1 MVMRVS
7 EGMKFNAIT
16 QNLAASQ
23 REYTILMEKSTS
35 QKEIN
40 RPSDDP
46 VGMSQVLGFRSS
58 RASIEQHQKNIGS
71 CTSWLTMTESEL
83 SSANDLLVRARE
95 IAIAQATATASDE
108 SRDAGAMEVQQI
120 IEQMQTIANT
130 QYNGR
135 YIFAGT
141 RTDQA
146 PFNLSDPFDSSDP
159 YPYTGTDEKLSVQ
172 IGKDVNFEYSI
183 SGASVFTAHGDDSVD
198 IFKTLT
204 DLETALESNDAT
216 GISDQLDNLQSGAD
230 QINQNIAECGS
241 RMNRLEAAQNTLAD
255 LDLNLTEMISNT
267 EDVDFTELITQL
279 TMKETALQASYS
291 VASKIGNLTILD
303 FLS

>member
-23 REYTILMEKSTS
+23 RDYSRLMEKSAS

-46 VGMSQVLGFRSS
+46 IGMSQVLGFRSS
-58 RASIEQHQKNIGS
+58 RASIAQHQKNIGS
-71 CTSWLTMTESEL
+71 CKSWLTMTESEL

-95 IAIAQATATASDE
+95 IAIAQATATAWDE
-108 SRDAGAMEVQQI
+108 TRDAGAMEVEQI
-120 IEQMQTIANT
+120 IEQMQALANA

-146 PFNLSDPFDSSDP
+146 PFDISYD
-159 YPYTGTDEKLSVQ
+159 YTGTDEKLSAQ

-183 SGASVFTAHGDDSVD
+183 SGASVFTDQGKNGID

-204 DLETALESNDAT
+204 DLNTALESNDPT
-216 GISDQLDNLQSGAD
+216 GIRDQLDNLQSGAD
-230 QINQNIAECGS
+230 QVNQNIAECGS

-291 VASKIGNLTILD
+291 MASKIGNLTILD
-303 FLS
+303 FLR

>member
-7 EGMKFNAIT
+7 ENMKFNAIT

-23 REYTILMEKSTS
+23 RDYSSLMEKSAS

-40 RPSDDP
+40 RPSDNP
-46 VGMSQVLGFRSS
+46 IGMSQVLGFRSA
-58 RASIEQHQKNIGS
+58 RASVAQHQKNIGS
-71 CTSWLTMTESEL
+71 CNSWLAMTESEL

-95 IAIAQATATASDE
+95 IAIAQSTATASDE
-108 SRDAGAMEVQQI
+108 SRDAGAMEVEQI
-120 IEQMQTIANT
+120 IEQMQALANA

-141 RTDQA
+141 RTGQA
-146 PFNLSDPFDSSDP
+146 PFDISGSYN
-159 YPYTGTDEKLSVQ
+159 GNGEKLSAQ

-183 SGASVFTAHGDDSVD
+183 SGASAFTFTDQEGEATD

-204 DLETALESNDAT
+204 DLKTALESNDPT
-216 GISDQLDNLQSGAD
+216 GIRDQLDNLQSGAD
-230 QINQNIAECGS
+230 QVNLNIAECGS
-241 RMNRLEAAQNTLAD
+241 RMNRLEVAQNTLVD
-255 LDLNLTEMISNT
+255 LDLNLTEMISNI

-279 TMKETALQASYS
+279 TMKETALKASYS
-291 VASKIGNLTILD
+291 MASKIGNLTILD
-303 FLS
+303 FLR

>member
-23 REYTILMEKSTS
+23 REYTVLMEKSAS

-46 VGMSQVLGFRSS
+46 IGMSQVLGFRSS
-58 RASIEQHQKNIGS
+58 MASIAQHQKNIGS

-108 SRDAGAMEVQQI
+108 TRDAGAMEVQQI

-146 PFNLSDPFDSSDP
+146 PFDVSNG
-159 YPYTGTDEKLSVQ
+159 YTGTDEKLSAQ

-183 SGASVFTAHGDDSVD
+183 SGAAVFTDQGKNGID
-198 IFKTLT
+198 IFETLT
-204 DLETALESNDAT
+204 DLKTALASNDAT

-241 RMNRLEAAQNTLAD
+241 RMNRLEAAQNTLSD
-255 LDLNLTEMISNT
+255 LDLNLTQMISNT

-279 TMKETALQASYS
+279 TMKATALQASYTI
-291 VASKIGNLTILD
+291 ASKIGNLTILD
-303 FLS
+303 FLR

>member
-23 REYTILMEKSTS
+23 RAYTILMEKSAS

-40 RPSDDP
+40 RPSDNP
-46 VGMSQVLGFRSS
+46 IGMSQVLGFRSS
-58 RASIEQHQKNIGS
+58 RASIAQYQKNIGS
-71 CTSWLTMTESEL
+71 CTSWLTMTESQL

-108 SRDAGAMEVQQI
+108 TRDAGAMEVQQI
-120 IEQMQTIANT
+120 IEQMQSRANV

-146 PFNLSDPFDSSDP
+146 PFDTSNT
-159 YPYTGTDEKLSVQ
+159 YTGTDAKLSVQ

-216 GISDQLDNLQSGAD
+216 GISDQLDNLQSSAD
-230 QINQNIAECGS
+230 QVNQNIAECGS

-291 VASKIGNLTILD
+291 MASRIGNLTILD
-303 FLS
+303 FLR